1 MLVRALL
8 ADSSLSKLTNPN
20 PLDFPVSLSVITL
33 AASTIPVTNSVLL
46 VVNNKTMFYQEFFFK
61 QRGKKLIIVLS

>member
-33 AASTIPVTNSVLL
+33 AASTITVTYSVLL

-61 QRGKKLIIVLS
+61 QRGIKLIIVLS